1 MEAFFTK
8 DVSLEFISAISLKS
22 GLQNRG
28 FLKWVLHDNSF
39 SIIGTFSARYLCKT
53 FFDKVAGFQSIV
65 CDFIRNNVFDKKI

>member
-8 DVSLEFISAISLKS
+8 DVSLEFISAISLKR

-39 SIIGTFSARYLCKT
+39 SIIGKFSARYLCKT
-53 FFDKVAGFQSIV
+53 FSDKVAGFQSIV